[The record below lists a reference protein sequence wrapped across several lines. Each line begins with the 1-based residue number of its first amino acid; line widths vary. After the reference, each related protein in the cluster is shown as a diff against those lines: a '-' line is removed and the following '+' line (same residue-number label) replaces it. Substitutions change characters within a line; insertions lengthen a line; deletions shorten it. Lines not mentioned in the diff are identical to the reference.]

1 MASLGT
7 PAKRNYFVYYDSLM
21 KYYNLYIWRKYGI
34 FKEKIAKMVRLLKK
48 GWRLWDTWELDLGH
62 QPFSM
67 K

>member
-34 FKEKIAKMVRLLKK
+34 FKEKNCQNGETWDIV
-48 GWRLWDTWELDLGH
+48 WRLWDTWELDLGH